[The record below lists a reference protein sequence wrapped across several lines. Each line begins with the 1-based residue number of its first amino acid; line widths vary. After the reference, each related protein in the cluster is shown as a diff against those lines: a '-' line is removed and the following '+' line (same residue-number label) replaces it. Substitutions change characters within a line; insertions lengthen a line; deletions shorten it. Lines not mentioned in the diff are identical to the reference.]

1 MFSVIKTEINGNKGF
16 KTYQCACLSTDSKP
30 TDGMTNGSM
39 CIEMNTG
46 KIYCYNEAG
55 TAWVELQ

>member
-1 MFSVIKTEINGNKGF
+1 MWTVNKAVAYG
-16 KTYQCACLSTDSKP
+16 KDTVLVEAVCLSSDAKP
-30 TDGMTNGSM
+30 TSGIANGSI

-46 KIYCYNEAG
+46 KIYMYNEAG